1 MSRTTHARRHTQ
13 GTARAVDTHR
23 PRGASGRRA
32 ARTCDALA
40 EGGLAGFDGVK
51 SVAAL
56 RALAA
61 AAALEHARVA
71 VEEDADDG
79 VAGTHAA
86 RVLGETIGR
95 WPSVASSCVA
105 RASVDVWHG
114 AIARAAVREDAE
126 VATASVGRR
135 GVCAEVAPARV
146 HRDGL
151 VVVTATRGEGEE
163 AREREDL
170 TEAKRAIHRAT
181 LIDESALG
189 QSADRGADPMPDS
202 APMLLASRTM
212 PYRPLFEEL
221 RALVEGGAT
230 VVPVTREVL
239 ADALTPVL
247 AYATA
252 SAGDHGPTYLLESAV
267 GGEKW
272 ARYSFV
278 GVDCDLRVQ
287 AVDGG
292 LAVVERDGTMRL
304 ERADDPWD
312 ALRTLMARYRPA
324 SLPWLPRFWGG
335 AVGYVPYDAARR
347 FEPSA
352 FTREPAHPPTGP
364 PELSLAIGGT
374 LLIFDGLRQ
383 TLRIVVPAYVRADQ
397 RDTLSLRA
405 IYDAAC
411 ARVDAMAEKLASP
424 VRLPALAPPVV
435 GAKGPLVPPS
445 SFDEPRFI
453 AAVETAQEH
462 IRAGDI
468 FQVVLSQRFRVP
480 AQGAAPFDVYRAL
493 RVINPSPYMYFLRFP
508 EARIAGASPETL
520 VRVADGIAE
529 VRPIAGTR
537 RRGIDEA
544 DDRVIEQELRDDP
557 KENAEHVMLV
567 DLGRNDVGR
576 ISAPGTVRV
585 TEKMLVERYSHV
597 MHLVSNVRGE
607 LAKGRDAI
615 DVLRAT
621 FPAGTLSGAPKVR
634 AMQIIDALEPERRG
648 IYGGAIGYLGWDGAM
663 DVAIAIRTVVE
674 REGVYSV
681 QAGAGIVHASD
692 PSAEYEETLSKARA
706 ALAAIE
712 AAREKP

>member
-1 MSRTTHARRHTQ
+1 M
-13 GTARAVDTHR
+13 
-23 PRGASGRRA
+23 
-32 ARTCDALA
+32 
-40 EGGLAGFDGVK
+40 
-51 SVAAL
+51 
-56 RALAA
+56 
-61 AAALEHARVA
+61 
-71 VEEDADDG
+71 
-79 VAGTHAA
+79 HAA
-86 RVLGETIGR
+86 
-95 WPSVASSCVA
+95 S
-105 RASVDVWHG
+105 
-114 AIARAAVREDAE
+114 
-126 VATASVGRR
+126 RR
-135 GVCAEVAPARV
+135 RQQSRG
-146 HRDGL
+146 GFG
-151 VVVTATRGEGEE
+151 ATRGVGC
-163 AREREDL
+163 
-170 TEAKRAIHRAT
+170 TT
-181 LIDESALG
+181 LGGVS
-189 QSADRGADPMPDS
+189 
-202 APMLLASRTM
+202 
-212 PYRPLFEEL
+212 YRPIFEEL
-221 RALVEGGAT
+221 CALVADGAT

-239 ADALTPVL
+239 ADGLTPVL

-252 SAGDHGPTYLLESAV
+252 SAGDNGPTYLLESAV

-304 ERADDPWD
+304 ERGDDPWD
-312 ALRTLMARYRPA
+312 ALRRLMARYRPA
-324 SLPWLPRFWGG
+324 QLPWLPRFWGG
-335 AVGYVPYDAARR
+335 AVGYVPYDAVRR

-352 FTREPAHPPTGP
+352 FTREPAHPATGL

-374 LLIFDGLRQ
+374 TLIFDGLRQ
-383 TLRIVVPAYVRADQ
+383 TLRIVVPAYIPEQ
-397 RDTLSLRA
+397 TRDDAALRRL
-405 IYDAAC
+405 YDAAI
-411 ARVDAMAEKLASP
+411 ARVDAMAEKLAAP

-435 GAKGPLVPPS
+435 IRAVNPTPSSAPQVPPS

-453 AAVETAQEH
+453 AAVETAQAQ

-520 VRVADGIAE
+520 VRVEDGVAE

-537 RRGIDEA
+537 RRGVDEA
-544 DDRVIEQELRDDP
+544 DDARIEQELRDDP

-576 ISAPGTVRV
+576 ISAPGTVQV
-585 TEKMLVERYSHV
+585 TEKMIVERYSHV
-597 MHLVSNVRGE
+597 MHLVSNVRGT
-607 LAKGRDAI
+607 LAPGCDAI

-648 IYGGAIGYLGWDGAM
+648 IYGGAIGYLGWNGAM

-674 REGVYSV
+674 RDGDYSV
-681 QAGAGIVHASD
+681 QAGAGVVDASD
-692 PSAEYEETLSKARA
+692 PRAEYEETLGKARA

-712 AAREKP
+712 AARQKL